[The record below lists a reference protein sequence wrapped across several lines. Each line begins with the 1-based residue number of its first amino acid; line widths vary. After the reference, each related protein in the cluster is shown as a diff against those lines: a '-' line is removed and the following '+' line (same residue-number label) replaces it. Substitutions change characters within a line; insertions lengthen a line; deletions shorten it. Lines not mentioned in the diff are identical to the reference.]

1 MFRTLVSALLLA
13 YVPGAL
19 IFRVPLAQRE
29 YRAALPAD
37 ERAFWAVVLSIL
49 WSLVLVLALAG
60 AGVYRFE
67 RVLTINAAIAIAIA
81 AVWRARLS
89 YRRQAP
95 SISWTSLVPIA
106 IACLGVWLY
115 FPPSEYVMGGKDP
128 GTYMNE
134 GVQIAQR
141 GSLVIHDP
149 VVASVPEPT
158 RDLFFPPHNVPWYYG
173 VRFMGFFIDDPVSGR
188 VIGQFLHLFPASI
201 ALGYGLHGLTGARQA
216 VGVWAILGL
225 VTIYFVGTRL
235 FGRLGGAIAA
245 GLLAVNVVEV
255 WFARDP
261 NSELPMQAMTF
272 AAVLALSHARAGSP
286 AFFGAL
292 AGALLGLQLFLR
304 FDVILAIAAFAAAAA
319 IGPLTRTRVGWAFGV
334 VLALTSATGLW
345 YLAAL
350 MRVYS
355 ARLFAYTSNL
365 GGWTLMAGGAVA
377 FLAFRL
383 LIRWIARSEPRA
395 AAVRRAVP
403 IAVAAVVVG
412 LAIYAYFFRQAGGR
426 LAEADAMAFRTFAW
440 YLTPWGVAAAVAG
453 LALLLK
459 RSFWRDPE
467 FLLTLTTYAIFLF
480 YKTRIVPVHF
490 WSARRFLAV
499 ILPGAMLCVAGLLVT
514 AVNRRT
520 LSSLLPPARRA
531 AAAPWLGVVA
541 GALAVA
547 LAAPLAAAFLKASA
561 PVRQHVEYAGI
572 IPRLEQLAGRIGDR
586 DLLIVESRAA
596 SDLHVLAVPLAY
608 IYARN
613 VLVLNTP
620 LPPKPQVEAFVAWG
634 RTRYAEIFF
643 LGGGGT
649 DLLTRRLS
657 AESVVSDR
665 FQVPEYDAPRNAYPS
680 GVRRKEFDFGLYKL
694 VPRVPRPD
702 GPIALTIGAGDDLH
716 VVRFHAKEFRADTRL
731 AYRWTRDVSYVMLL
745 GIPAEARQVTVWMS
759 TGGRP
764 EGEAPPRVEVS
775 LEERVL
781 GTATPVDEVR
791 PYTFDLPPD
800 AAISAAAQ
808 DDPVRLRLR
817 VPTWKPSE
825 VLGGVDRRDLGV
837 IVTRVQV
844 R

>member
-1 MFRTLVSALLLA
+1 MLRTLASALLLA

-19 IFRVPLAQRE
+19 IFRLPLAQRE

-37 ERAFWAVVLSIL
+37 ERAFWAVILSVL

-60 AGVYRFE
+60 AGRYRFE
-67 RVLTINAAIAIAIA
+67 YLLIINAAISIVMA
-81 AVWRARLS
+81 AWWRARLS
-89 YRRQAP
+89 YHGLAP
-95 SISWTSLVPIA
+95 AIAWTSLAPIA
-106 IACLGVWLY
+106 IACLGLWLY
-115 FPPSEYVMGGKDP
+115 FPPSEYVIGGKDP

-134 GVQIAQR
+134 GVQIAQ
-141 GSLVIHDP
+141 GGTLVIHDP

-158 RDLFFPPHNVPWYYG
+158 RDLFFPSHDVPWYYG
-173 VRFMGFFIDDPVSGR
+173 VRFMGFFIDDPGTGT
-188 VIGQFLHLFPASI
+188 VIGQFPHLFPASI
-201 ALGYGLHGLTGARQA
+201 AVGYGLNGLSGARQS
-216 VGVWAILGL
+216 VGAWAILGL

-255 WFARDP
+255 WFARYP
-261 NSELPMQAMTF
+261 NSELAMQTLVF
-272 AAVLALSHARAGSP
+272 AAVLALAHARAGSRT
-286 AFFGAL
+286 FFGAL

-304 FDVILAIAAFAAAAA
+304 FDVIPAIAAFSAAAA
-319 IGPLTRTRVGWAFGV
+319 IGALTRERVGWAFGV
-334 VLALTSATGLW
+334 ALAVTGGAGLW
-345 YLAAL
+345 YLAVL

-355 ARLFAYTSNL
+355 ARLFAYTANL
-365 GGWTLMAGGAVA
+365 GGWTLIVLGTVA
-377 FLAFRL
+377 FLIFRL
-383 LIRWIARSEPRA
+383 LIRWIARSERRA

-403 IAVAAVVVG
+403 IGLAAAVVG

-453 LALLLK
+453 LALLVT
-459 RSFWRDPE
+459 RSFWREPAL
-467 FLLTLTTYAIFLF
+467 LLTIITYAIFLF

-490 WSARRFLAV
+490 WSARRMLAV
-499 ILPGAMLCVAGLLVT
+499 ILPGAVLCIAGLLVT
-514 AVNRRT
+514 
-520 LSSLLPPARRA
+520 SLNPRALGALPPFRRA
-531 AAAPWLGVVA
+531 GAAPWLGFVC

-547 LAAPLAAAFLKASA
+547 VAAPLAAAFLKAST
-561 PVRQHVEYAGI
+561 PIRHHVEYAGL

-586 DLLIVESRAA
+586 DLLIVESRSA
-596 SDLHVLAVPLAY
+596 SDVHVLAVPLAY

-620 LPPKPQVEAFVAWG
+620 VPPKAQLETFVTWA
-634 RTRYAEIFF
+634 RSRYSEILF

-657 AESVVSDR
+657 AESISSDR
-665 FQVPEYDAPRNAYPS
+665 FQVPEYDAPLNAYPS
-680 GVRRKEFDFGLYKL
+680 IVRHKEFDFGLYKL
-694 VPRVPRPD
+694 VPRVQAPA
-702 GPIALTIGAGDDLH
+702 GPITLTIGMGDDLH
-716 VVRFHAKEFRADTRL
+716 VVRFHAKEVRPGAGF

-745 GIPAEARQVTVWMS
+745 GMGADARQVTVWMS

-764 EGEAPPRVEVS
+764 SSEAPPRVEVS

-781 GTATPVDEVR
+781 GTATPVDDVR
-791 PYTFDLPPD
+791 PYTFEIPAD
-800 AAISAAAQ
+800 AAASAAAR

-817 VPTWKPSE
+817 VPTWNPS
-825 VLGGVDRRDLGV
+825 VALDAPDSRDLGV
-837 IVTRVQV
+837 IVTGVEV